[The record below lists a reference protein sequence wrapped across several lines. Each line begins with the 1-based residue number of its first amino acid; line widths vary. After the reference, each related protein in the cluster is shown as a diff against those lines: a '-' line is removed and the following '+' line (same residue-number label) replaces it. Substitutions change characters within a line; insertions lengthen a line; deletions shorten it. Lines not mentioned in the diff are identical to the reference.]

1 MVFID
6 GDHDYKAVMCDLA
19 TWAPRTKKLICGH
32 DFNDPMY
39 PGVKQA
45 VYEYF
50 GAEFVTPGPDGL
62 WAAYSD
68 DKQA

>member
-1 MVFID
+1 
-6 GDHDYKAVMCDLA
+6 
-19 TWAPRTKKLICGH
+19 
-32 DFNDPMY
+32 MY

-50 GAEFVTPGPDGL
+50 GADVITPGPDGL

-68 DKQA
+68 DEKKE